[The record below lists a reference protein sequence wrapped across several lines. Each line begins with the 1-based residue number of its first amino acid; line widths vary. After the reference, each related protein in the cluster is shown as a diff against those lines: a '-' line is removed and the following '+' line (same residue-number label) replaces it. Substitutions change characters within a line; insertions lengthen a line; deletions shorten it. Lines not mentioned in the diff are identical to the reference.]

1 MLNALF
7 MNKSD
12 MLLEYLIGEDYV
24 MHDNVIYLSSI
35 TKKYASLIAKV
46 VL

>member
-1 MLNALF
+1 MLNTLF

-24 MHDNVIYLSSI
+24 MHDNVINLSSI
-35 TKKYASLIAKV
+35 
-46 VL
+46 